1 MRLLLDQDVYQV
13 TIEFLRGRHHDVI
26 LAADL
31 DMARATDL
39 MLLRTASKLGRI
51 FVTRD
56 RDYGNLVFIQQIR
69 VGVIYL
75 RMRPHDQISVHEEL
89 ERVITTYSETTL
101 MRAFVTITA
110 RGHRIRHLGVD

>member
-1 MRLLLDQDVYQV
+1 MRLFLDQDVYQV
-13 TIEFLRGRHHDVI
+13 TIEFLRSGHHDII

-31 DMARATDL
+31 DMSRATDIL
-39 MLLRTASKLGRI
+39 LLRTAGTLGRI

-69 VGVIYL
+69 AGVIYL
-75 RMRPHDQISVHEEL
+75 RMRPDDQTSVHEEL
-89 ERVITTYSETTL
+89 ERVLTTYAETML

-110 RGHRIRHLGVD
+110 RGHRIRHLGAD